1 MGDFVKWGKVRA
13 LMYQSIQK
21 PNHVAHLNPP
31 LPPPHAQMYPFASYR
46 RFAPQRKNNSVA
58 PSTSIPQASTGDA
71 AGGGD
76 SNDSALNTAN
86 NSEISDDSDADSDEG
101 KARSANRV
109 NEMFDSLEEGEN

>member
-1 MGDFVKWGKVRA
+1 
-13 LMYQSIQK
+13 
-21 PNHVAHLNPP
+21 
-31 LPPPHAQMYPFASYR
+31 MYPFASYR